1 LAAQQLIAGL
11 AGQRQME
18 GFRIETVAC
27 MAGCERPLA
36 VAFQAAGKATYLF
49 GDIDA
54 ENDAPGAVVFRRTL
68 PAGTRRLELR
78 IAAAGGP
85 ARQDPCPHTVDGAGV
100 MTEIAIEADNLCHGA
115 RGGPPILHDVSLKLE
130 AGERL
135 AIVGPNGAGK
145 TTLLRAFAGT
155 LSPQSSTVRLFGT
168 RLSTLRP
175 IERARLAAVV
185 GQADQPDGR
194 ISVWDYVGLG
204 RIPHSGRR
212 SRADE
217 WGILNEAFHRTR
229 LDGFRSREMGSLSGG
244 EPAAGA
250 NRPCLGAGA
259 PAAPSRRADQSS

>member
-1 LAAQQLIAGL
+1 
-11 AGQRQME
+11 
-18 GFRIETVAC
+18 
-27 MAGCERPLA
+27 
-36 VAFQAAGKATYLF
+36 
-49 GDIDA
+49 
-54 ENDAPGAVVFRRTL
+54 
-68 PAGTRRLELR
+68 
-78 IAAAGGP
+78 
-85 ARQDPCPHTVDGAGV
+85 

-115 RGGPPILHDVSLKLE
+115 RSGPPILHDVSLKLE
-130 AGERL
+130 VGERL

-244 EPAAGA
+244 ERQRAQIARALAQEPRLLLLDEPTNHLDPRARGELLGLVAGLGLTVAAVLHDLALVPGFA
-250 NRPCLGAGA
+250 TKVAVMNAGRLVA
-259 PAAPSRRADQSS
+259 FGTPEETLSPEIVREVFRVDVLRLPHPREKRQLTVFDIPLSNQRSHFG